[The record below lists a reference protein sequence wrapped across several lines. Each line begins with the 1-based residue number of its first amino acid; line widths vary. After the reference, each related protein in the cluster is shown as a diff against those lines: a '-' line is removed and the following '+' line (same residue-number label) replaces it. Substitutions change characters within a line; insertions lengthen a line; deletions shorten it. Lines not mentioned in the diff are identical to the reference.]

1 MKHNQTKNYQKQA
14 DHPEH
19 RDGLAALVRL
29 LARQAAS
36 EILLQKTKENDN
48 GKEAG
53 EE

>member
-19 RDGLAALVRL
+19 LNGLAALVRL

-36 EILLQKTKENDN
+36 EILLLQTKEDDN
-48 GKEAG
+48 GTEAN
-53 EE
+53 ED